1 MPPKKLYRWIDDPLV
16 VVRKNDDPSDNT
28 IANLE
33 IVPLSQA
40 VAKRPRGHPRTLD
53 AAERTNLV
61 IPRALNDRLDAEV
74 KRRGVSRSQLVRD
87 AIEKELGE

>member
-1 MPPKKLYRWIDDPLV
+1 MLPKKLYRWLTEPTLDP
-16 VVRKNDDPSDNT
+16 NQT
-28 IANLE
+28 IE
-33 IVPLSQA
+33 PVPPPMTIM
-40 VAKRPRGHPRTLD
+40 KRPRGHPRTLL